1 MAKKEVVLTAEQIEK
16 RKKRLKRTK
25 LGLSILLITLLGI
38 FLVLSLA
45 YNGGSFTVSLDPNLY
60 TKSGIVIYDD
70 EALAEYEHD
79 KRILYAKELEFMDNI
94 SIKWLPEDI
103 NESTGGSHNGDN
115 YLAYTFFVENRGN
128 EVQNYWYE
136 MYIDDVIKNV
146 DNAVRIMVILNGE
159 KTVYAK
165 AAANG
170 QAEKDTKMFYKE
182 EQPILESREK
192 LEPGKKDK
200 FTVVIWLEGD
210 DPECVDNILGG
221 EIKVHMEINEE
232 HIEDRSKVRDTNKT
246 TTDNNVENKQNATN
260 E

>member
-1 MAKKEVVLTAEQIEK
+1 MAKKEVLLTAEQIEK
-16 RKKRLKRTK
+16 RKTRLKKTK
-25 LGLSILLITLLGI
+25 IGLSVVLLILLGI

-45 YNGGSFTVSLDPNLY
+45 FNGGSFTVSLDPNLY

-94 SIKWLPEDI
+94 SIKWLPDDI
-103 NESTGGSHNGDN
+103 DSSTGGSHNGDN
-115 YLAYTFFVENRGN
+115 YLAYTFFVENKGT
-128 EVQNYWYE
+128 ETQNYWYE
-136 MYIDDVIKNV
+136 LYIDDVIKNV
-146 DNAVRIMVILNGE
+146 DDAVRIMVILNGE

-165 AAANG
+165 ASSLG
-170 QAEKDTKMFYKE
+170 TAEKDTTMFYSND
-182 EQPILESREK
+182 QPILESRKGLKANE
-192 LEPGKKDK
+192 KDK

-232 HIEDRSKVRDTNKT
+232 HIEDSTKIDNTENTN
-246 TTDNNVENKQNATN
+246 TN